1 MAIRVLFGLGNPG
14 IRYRGTRHNL
24 GFEVLEALAEKLGF
38 SWKFDK
44 KVDAEVAVGVY
55 LDRKIALVKPQ
66 TFMNLS
72 GVSVQ
77 NYLNYYQIGID
88 ESLVIFDDFNLEIG
102 QSKLKIGGG
111 DGGHN
116 GISNIILHN
125 SADFTRFRIGIKP
138 KCDVSINLSD
148 FVLARFDL
156 TEGQILNQLMPIWL
170 DQIELMLD
178 KGIEKAMNQ
187 TNKKNLI
194 QYEQNRE

>member
-156 TEGQILNQLMPIWL
+156 TEGQILKQLMPIWL

>member
-156 TEGQILNQLMPIWL
+156 TEGQILKQLMPIWL

-194 QYEQNRE
+194 QHEQNRE

>member
-1 MAIRVLFGLGNPG
+1 MAIRALFGLGNPG
-14 IRYRGTRHNL
+14 LRYRGTRHNL

-55 LDRKIALVKPQ
+55 FDRKIALVKPQ

-156 TEGQILNQLMPIWL
+156 TEGQILKQLMPIWL

-194 QYEQNRE
+194 QHEQNRE

>member
-1 MAIRVLFGLGNPG
+1 MAVRVLFGLGNPG
-14 IRYRGTRHNL
+14 LRYRGTRHNL

-44 KVDAEVAVGVY
+44 KVDAEVATGVY

-72 GVSVQ
+72 GISVQ
-77 NYLNYYQIGID
+77 SYLDYYQISID
-88 ESLVIFDDFNLEIG
+88 EILVIFDDFNLEIG

-125 SADFTRFRIGIKP
+125 SADFTRFRVGIKP
-138 KCDVSINLSD
+138 KYMASINLSD

-156 TEGQILNQLMPIWL
+156 TEGQILKQLMPIWL

-194 QYEQNRE
+194 QHEQDRE

>member
-1 MAIRVLFGLGNPG
+1 MAVRVLFGLGNPG
-14 IRYRGTRHNL
+14 LRYRGTRHNL

-44 KVDAEVAVGVY
+44 KVDAEVAMGVY

-72 GVSVQ
+72 GISVQ
-77 NYLNYYQIGID
+77 SYLDYYQISID
-88 ESLVIFDDFNLEIG
+88 EILVIFDDFNLEIG
-102 QSKLKIGGG
+102 QSKLKIGGR

-138 KCDVSINLSD
+138 KCVAPINLSD

-156 TEGQILNQLMPIWL
+156 TEGQMLKQLMPIWL

-194 QYEQNRE
+194 QHEQDRE

>member
-1 MAIRVLFGLGNPG
+1 MAVRVLFGLGNPG
-14 IRYRGTRHNL
+14 LRYRGTRHNL

-44 KVDAEVAVGVY
+44 KVDAEVATGVY

-72 GVSVQ
+72 GISVQ
-77 NYLNYYQIGID
+77 SYLDYYQISID
-88 ESLVIFDDFNLEIG
+88 EILVIFDDFNLEIG

-125 SADFTRFRIGIKP
+125 SADFTRFRVGIKP
-138 KCDVSINLSD
+138 KCMASINLSD

-156 TEGQILNQLMPIWL
+156 TEGQILKQLMPNWL

-194 QYEQNRE
+194 QHEQDRE